1 MKKIIILTAFALLT
15 SCSGSSSSNSG
26 ILSDKPT
33 ALAIKNTHPGVGTIT
48 VMGDSLAAGSGATD
62 LAIKPAGCL
71 SQLQNDT
78 VTSHAVPGYTSQQ
91 ILNTLPAV
99 QADAPKLVFISS
111 GGNDTMI
118 DNKYPGQYPQAKTL
132 QEMNTLFDQLF
143 QSNNQ
148 IVVAYL
154 SLNPPVPYATRLPEI
169 TQLAQSKG
177 VIIIDGMYGLW
188 TDPSKMADQIHPNN
202 IGYAIMC
209 SRILNAIKPHYP

>member
-1 MKKIIILTAFALLT
+1 MKKIIILAALALIT
-15 SCSGSSSSNSG
+15 SCSGSSSSNNG
-26 ILSDKPT
+26 ILSNKPT
-33 ALAIKNTHPGVGTIT
+33 TVAIKNTNPGIGTIT

-62 LAIKPAGCL
+62 VAVKPAGCL
-71 SQLQNDT
+71 SQLENTT
-78 VTSHAVPGYTSQQ
+78 VTNHAVPGYTSQQ
-91 ILNTLPAV
+91 ILNTLTAA
-99 QADAPKLVFISS
+99 QADAPKLVFVSS

-118 DNKYPGQYPQAKTL
+118 DNKYPGQYPKEKTL

-143 QSNNQ
+143 QDNNQ

-177 VIIIDGMYGLW
+177 VIVIDGMDGLW
-188 TDPSKMADQIHPNN
+188 TDASKMSDQIHPNN

-209 SRILNAIKPHYP
+209 SRILDAIKPYYP